1 MTSPIEK
8 LLQEKESETLEFKLG
23 RCAMDLLGRAVC
35 GLLNQQGG
43 VLLWG
48 VNDDGKPSGVDRA
61 NERAVELNTFLM
73 RQLNPRP
80 LLSVTVHPIRGHE
93 VVAVEVP
100 MGSEKPYS
108 LSREIW
114 VRLGATT
121 LRASG
126 EQSTTLVERS
136 AATLDRWEREPMPGF
151 GLEDCDQK
159 ELQQARTEIVS
170 LGRFGIEIPEA
181 NEELLSKLY
190 IYRNGQFT
198 NAAVV
203 LFAREPRAWAPNLAI
218 RITTHTADG
227 EVTGDLMVEG
237 PAVRSLREAVAAI
250 QQRTGRSVKFPK
262 GQLERVERPAYA
274 LEVLREGLVNAMV
287 HRDYESSGVGVLVR
301 IFPDHLVITNPGRLP
316 DGWKGRD
323 LGRKQQSRPGNP
335 DIAQVFRLRGLME
348 QLGLGAHRIVAEC
361 KNLGAEPPEWK
372 AEMNTVALTLFS
384 APALAVAPTL
394 NPRQDAFLKSQKV
407 GQQFK
412 RSDYAVSAAL
422 SDRQTRRDL
431 TELEQLG
438 LIERRGA
445 GPATTY
451 LIVARRGSAIH
462 DPATIRPNPAKRK
475 K

>member
-1 MTSPIEK
+1 MSWPIEK
-8 LLQEKESETLEFKLG
+8 LLQEKESETLEFKSG
-23 RCAMDLLGRAVC
+23 RCAMDVVGRAVC

-48 VNDDGKPSGVDRA
+48 VSDDGKPSGVDRA
-61 NERAVELNTFLM
+61 SERAVELNTFLM

-93 VVAVEVP
+93 VIAVEVP

-151 GLEDCDQK
+151 SLEDCDQK
-159 ELQQARTEIVS
+159 ELLQARNEIVD

-218 RITTHTADG
+218 RITTHTANG
-227 EVTGDLMVEG
+227 EVTSDLIVEG

-274 LEVLREGLVNAMV
+274 LDVLREGLVNAMV

-316 DGWKGRD
+316 DGWKGSD
-323 LGRKQQSRPGNP
+323 LGHKHQSRPGNP
-335 DIAQVFRLRGLME
+335 DIAQIFRLRGLME
-348 QLGLGAHRIVAEC
+348 QLGLGAHRIVTEC
-361 KNLGAEPPEWK
+361 KNLGAKTPVWK
-372 AEMNTVALTLFS
+372 AELNTVALTLFS

-394 NPRQDAFLKSQKV
+394 NPRQGAFLKSHKA

-412 RSDYAVSAAL
+412 GSDYAASAAL
-422 SDRQTRRDL
+422 SERQTRRDL

-451 LIVARRGSAIH
+451 RIVGPHGSAIP
-462 DPATIRPNPAKRK
+462 DPATIRPNPAKQK